1 MTRNRALRIHLFPV
15 RILCE
20 NLKKEDFLRTN
31 ELLSMVEFEGNEKI
45 DIWRVIASILHAGN
59 FEFTST
65 KSGAASVVDR
75 EPFEAFSY
83 LLGL

>member
-1 MTRNRALRIHLFPV
+1 
-15 RILCE
+15 
-20 NLKKEDFLRTN
+20 
-31 ELLSMVEFEGNEKI
+31 MVEFEGNEKM

-83 LLGL
+83 LLGP

>member
-1 MTRNRALRIHLFPV
+1 
-15 RILCE
+15 
-20 NLKKEDFLRTN
+20 
-31 ELLSMVEFEGNEKI
+31 MVEFEGNEKM